1 MKGEHYEEGL
11 FASRFSESDGCCCAG
26 RSGGRLWPGDG
37 AHERVCRCEH
47 DGTYTVTAN
56 VYVDKADTPI
66 GKNAYVT
73 NSGNPPRDKPTSP
86 VYNNATLVIK
96 DGKKLLTVPIVND
109 TFGILSIA
117 DTSTDGVVSVV
128 GTTETAWKAP
138 FPWTAPYA
146 NRIATITF
154 DVTNFAAGT
163 SVATFSPSK
172 EFATFPLYRGDKA
185 WNLHFVA
192 DLSAAQ

>member
-1 MKGEHYEEGL
+1 MKGSTMKKDYSRRDFLKVTGTAALVAAAAGCGL
-11 FASRFSESDGCCCAG
+11 ATEPTSAFADASTD
-26 RSGGRLWPGDG
+26 D
-37 AHERVCRCEH
+37 
-47 DGTYTVTAN
+47 TYTVTAN
-56 VYVDKADTPI
+56 VYVDKADAPI
-66 GKNAYVT
+66 GRNAYVT
-73 NSGNPPRDKPTSP
+73 NSGNPPRNKPTSP

-138 FPWTAPYA
+138 FPWTTPYA

-185 WNLHFVA
+185 WNLHLVA